1 VALDARLTGEVV
13 HASAGKHGV
22 VLDLGRTDGGEV
34 VGEEHKLGLA
44 GAKGLER
51 GLVAEGVLA
60 RLHHQRELGVDVL
73 GTGLLLQAREG
84 GEGGLGE
91 RRLWNAASRLI
102 RGSPPTKR
110 IVCGPFC
117 PHMPVLRPLAP
128 TGPYAERGGG
138 PHLGTLGHLDCL
150 VA

>member
-1 VALDARLTGEVV
+1 MALDARLTGEVV
-13 HASAGKHGV
+13 HTSAGKHGV

-73 GTGLLLQAREG
+73 GVRD
-84 GEGGLGE
+84 GEEVKSSNSMLSE
-91 RRLWNAASRLI
+91 
-102 RGSPPTKR
+102 TE
-110 IVCGPFC
+110 F
-117 PHMPVLRPLAP
+117 
-128 TGPYAERGGG
+128 
-138 PHLGTLGHLDCL
+138 
-150 VA
+150 